1 MNTTN
6 NNPLT
11 YTIRD
16 VAKMLDI
23 SEMAVHQAVKKGK
36 LSAAKVAYGK
46 VEKWIITD
54 EAIREYEAG
63 RGKRETK
70 QYIVVLT
77 EGQAEDLRAA
87 GYTVT
92 PRFNKTKEAEE

>member
-23 SEMAVHQAVKKGK
+23 SEMAVHQAVRAGK
-36 LSAAKVAYGK
+36 ITATKVQVGK
-46 VEKWIITD
+46 MEKW
-54 EAIREYEAG
+54 AISQAALDAYVAG
-63 RGKRETK
+63 RGRRESK

-77 EGQAEDLRAA
+77 EGQFEDLKAA
-87 GYTVT
+87 GYDVK
-92 PRFNKTKEAEE
+92 PRFVKKEEVGE